1 MTCVSHNCV
10 PIQPCETVDKY
21 GCCDEGTLKVCK
33 DGQLET
39 TDCAN
44 DPLCGWNDVLGAYS
58 CGTLGDEDPLGEH
71 LIACVG
77 CVPDCDGKE
86 CGDDG
91 CGDNCGECEC
101 GESCITGG
109 CVFTACQ
116 GKECGDDG
124 CGGECGQCPLA
135 NDTCEEGQCICIP
148 SCANKFC
155 GDNGCGGSCGVCDE
169 KFVCLGA
176 VCACIPSC
184 EDKECGSDGC
194 LGSCGFCDKP
204 LVCKLYAC
212 QCSYGHCVPGDN
224 LDEVCGGTSPGNCG
238 EWQCVDGCCE
248 VYQTP
253 PPECCQTSEDCRDC
267 INLETAETT
276 DCPLAIPEGFVT
288 DMCTDDVCGFG
299 NKCKHFHKAVFGECN
314 DDDDCTKDSCE
325 PETGLCTHTPIEGC
339 E

>member
-1 MTCVSHNCV
+1 MRSILISVVTLALAACSGNGNKDEADFSYLEVAAEQASAETAGAEDVRAADRGSPEEVVCT
-10 PIQPCETVDKY
+10 PDCEDK
-21 GCCDEGTLKVCK
+21 
-33 DGQLET
+33 
-39 TDCAN
+39 
-44 DPLCGWNDVLGAYS
+44 LCG
-58 CGTLGDEDPLGEH
+58 P
-71 LIACVG
+71 
-77 CVPDCDGKE
+77 
-86 CGDDG
+86 
-91 CGDNCGECEC
+91 
-101 GESCITGG
+101 
-109 CVFTACQ
+109 
-116 GKECGDDG
+116 DG